1 MSSFVNFIEEMEE
14 IDQFFDIR
22 KYILDRVNFA
32 VAQLV
37 RRQILLGKA
46 ILTLELENFRARL
59 TTGGS
64 TLSVTIWDESR
75 LVAVFEFTPTE
86 LQVPSGQLC
95 ERWNAR

>member
-1 MSSFVNFIEEMEE
+1 MSSFTNFIEEMEE

-32 VAQLV
+32 VAQSV

-46 ILTLELENFRARL
+46 ILTLKLENFRARL
-59 TTGGS
+59 ATGGL
-64 TLSVTIWDESR
+64 TLSVTIWDESM
-75 LVAVFEFTPTE
+75 LVAVFEFTPAE
-86 LQVPSGQLC
+86 MKIPSSQLS